1 MSKKKLLLDF
11 LTKEYVGK
19 CLEEIIEMLENEY
32 LPRES
37 DIKEIKTTKFNRR
50 YLNRDSDIKDS
61 IKFYRETI
69 FNHLDIEILKE
80 SEFINFLKD
89 YSTSLSSKRGIFEG
103 LFVSRLEFK
112 NKYYDI
118 DIALSYTDV
127 SVYYNILL
135 HLRINKDLISKL
147 EHEQIWIDKHIDI
160 DKIIDF
166 KQVYSRFQLY
176 QNENQN
182 LLKNWM
188 SFLKYLIRKKHFKSA
203 IAGVKIKADITYCIF
218 LSELIFSN
226 PTRLDSTYKKYY
238 KDIKDSTSKGI
249 DSILDA

>member
-1 MSKKKLLLDF
+1 MSKKELLLDF
-11 LTKEYVGK
+11 LSEEYIK
-19 CLEEIIEMLENEY
+19 NCIEETIIMLENKY
-32 LPRES
+32 FPHKL
-37 DIKEIKTTKFNRR
+37 DTKEIKTKEFSKSRFHINDNVNRI
-50 YLNRDSDIKDS
+50 RD
-61 IKFYRETI
+61 FYRKSILNSVRGNDIDSNI
-69 FNHLDIEILKE
+69 FLEILNNTIEEKSSISGTYE
-80 SEFINFLKD
+80 MYLEDFLSA
-89 YSTSLSSKRGIFEG
+89 YFSHNYG
-103 LFVSRLEFK
+103 
-112 NKYYDI
+112 
-118 DIALSYTDV
+118 
-127 SVYYNILL
+127 ILL
-135 HLRINKDLISKL
+135 SGGDNTEYYIQIIVHLRICNDLLRKL

-203 IAGVKIKADITYCIF
+203 IAGVKIKADITYCRF